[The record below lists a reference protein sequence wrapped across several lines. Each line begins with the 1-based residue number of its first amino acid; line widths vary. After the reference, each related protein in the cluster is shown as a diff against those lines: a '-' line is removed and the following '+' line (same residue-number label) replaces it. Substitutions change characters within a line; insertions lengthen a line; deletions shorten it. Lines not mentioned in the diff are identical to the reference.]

1 MKEVLKLRRQVGVN
15 KLYDR
20 YSEMETLLEEIMDEK
35 QELEVQNGDLVEKC
49 RAKDE
54 LVPIFIKLFA
64 ELISSN

>member
-1 MKEVLKLRRQVGVN
+1 
-15 KLYDR
+15 
-20 YSEMETLLEEIMDEK
+20 METLLEEIMEEK
-35 QELEVQNGDLVEKC
+35 KELEVQNGDLVEKC